1 MYVSTPA
8 RQRLDKGATPA
19 SPAELAYCLLKQCL
33 DLRDNP
39 DDLLL
44 SALEVEIHAY
54 LLNRDVTYTDLA
66 AVMGCLDGA
75 RREYRRRVPDA
86 YIMVE
91 GIVAVCATKFY
102 NEAVVPFLD
111 LHIQTNGDVFTS

>member
-1 MYVSTPA
+1 MYVSKPA
-8 RQRLDKGATPA
+8 RERLDKGATPA
-19 SPAELAYCLLKQCL
+19 SPAELGYCLLKQCL
-33 DLRDNP
+33 TLLDNP
-39 DDLLL
+39 NDLLL
-44 SALEVEIHAY
+44 TALEVEIHAY

-66 AVMGCLDGA
+66 AVLGALDGA

-102 NEAVVPFLD
+102 SEAVVPYLE
-111 LHIQTNGDVFTS
+111 LHRQTNGDIFS